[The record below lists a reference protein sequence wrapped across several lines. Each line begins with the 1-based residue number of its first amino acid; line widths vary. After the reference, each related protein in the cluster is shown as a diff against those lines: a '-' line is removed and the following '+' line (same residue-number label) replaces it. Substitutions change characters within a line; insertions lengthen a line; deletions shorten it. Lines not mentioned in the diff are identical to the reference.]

1 MQNKMKPVAIAALSA
16 LVLTMGCNSKGKTEA
31 SNEKDSMVAVIDSII
46 EENDTTPMP
55 MFLMR
60 CDGQSMQV
68 LYWSPLEEPQK
79 SGDDDEYF
87 EESHQRWALQE
98 MFRRNKAQYTNM
110 LMDDKFVKI
119 KYVDEVLKDPDG
131 NTPSIGEVHRTEI
144 PSLCARFDFA
154 NAKDKKISEYGYY
167 ECGTVIVTDSYLK
180 SRHLLA
186 VKYKESESE
195 APVPLPDFAVK
206 QLAKK
211 YGMEV
216 QRQQLT
222 ATIGDSI
229 VWGTL
234 QFKGEYKN
242 APKDPYDK
250 DRRSALAL
258 DVLICGDKV
267 YAHEDIGYY
276 DEEYGPSWNA
286 DDGGEYV
293 GCYIMAA
300 FEGPKG
306 LELCFG
312 RDAPESSAV
321 GMFYVR
327 SGQLI
332 QHTYETY
339 HNLVDEQIP
348 VWKKD
353 IAEMRRLYLADDP
366 HGHKDITLTKWAHC
380 YIDYDNEWIWMRDS
394 VDKNG
399 AFFIRKD
406 GKFRLVDVENDHQK
420 PATCEKDGISYLK
433 LSGSAGG
440 PSYQTIVYAFKDGK
454 QLWKLFA
461 LQVYGELSEC
471 MLNDKEVS
479 KEVGQSYLDK
489 LPKAETLTSYFTEIE
504 E

>member
-1 MQNKMKPVAIAALSA
+1 
-16 LVLTMGCNSKGKTEA
+16 
-31 SNEKDSMVAVIDSII
+31 
-46 EENDTTPMP
+46 
-55 MFLMR
+55 
-60 CDGQSMQV
+60 
-68 LYWSPLEEPQK
+68 
-79 SGDDDEYF
+79 
-87 EESHQRWALQE
+87 
-98 MFRRNKAQYTNM
+98 
-110 LMDDKFVKI
+110 MDDKFVKI

-300 FEGPKG
+300 FEGPRKWTG
-306 LELCFG
+306 L
-312 RDAPESSAV
+312 
-321 GMFYVR
+321 
-327 SGQLI
+327 
-332 QHTYETY
+332 
-339 HNLVDEQIP
+339 N
-348 VWKKD
+348 
-353 IAEMRRLYLADDP
+353 
-366 HGHKDITLTKWAHC
+366 
-380 YIDYDNEWIWMRDS
+380 
-394 VDKNG
+394 
-399 AFFIRKD
+399 
-406 GKFRLVDVENDHQK
+406 
-420 PATCEKDGISYLK
+420 
-433 LSGSAGG
+433 
-440 PSYQTIVYAFKDGK
+440 
-454 QLWKLFA
+454 
-461 LQVYGELSEC
+461 
-471 MLNDKEVS
+471 
-479 KEVGQSYLDK
+479 
-489 LPKAETLTSYFTEIE
+489 
-504 E
+504 